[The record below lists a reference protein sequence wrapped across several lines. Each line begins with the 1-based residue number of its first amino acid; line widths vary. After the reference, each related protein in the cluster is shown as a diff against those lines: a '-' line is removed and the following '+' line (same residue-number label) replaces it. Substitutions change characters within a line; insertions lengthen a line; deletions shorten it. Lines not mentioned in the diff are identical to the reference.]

1 MDIFVARQPIFLKN
15 KSVAAYE
22 LLFRDSMENFMP
34 ANQDG
39 DRATSSILS
48 RSFMNLGFDA
58 VSGGKK
64 VFINFTE
71 NLLIK
76 QIPTLFPPE
85 RAIIEILEDV
95 RPTPAVLEACRE
107 LKRKGYSLA
116 LDDFIFDME
125 MAPFFDIVDIIKID
139 FMGVPLETIKLKISS
154 IPRSI
159 KLLAEK
165 VETWEEF
172 RAGIDMGFVLFQ
184 GYFFSKPEIIKGKE
198 LSASTTSLI
207 QIVSEINKNDPDLD
221 KIVSIVSKEVMISY
235 KLLSLINSAYF
246 KRLVEITSIRQALN
260 YLGQVEFR
268 RFISV
273 ILMSNLA
280 QDSTMELAVLSCL
293 RARFCEL
300 IAEQAGK
307 RSQEAFTLGLFSLID
322 AMLGKTV
329 EDVMNLLPLSSD
341 IKNALISN
349 EGPLSEI
356 LSIAIEF
363 EKGNFN
369 KVEKLALELQI
380 SYEEIPGIYKDS
392 VAWADILSPF

>member
-15 KSVAAYE
+15 KNVAAYE

-34 ANQDG
+34 ADQDG
-39 DRATSSILS
+39 DRATSSVLS

-85 RAIIEILEDV
+85 RTIIEILENV
-95 RPTPAVLEACRE
+95 KPTPQVLEACRE
-107 LKRKGYSLA
+107 LKNKGYSLA

-125 MAPFFDIVDIIKID
+125 MAPFFELADIIKVD

-154 IPRSI
+154 IPRNI

-198 LSASTTSLI
+198 LSASTTALI
-207 QIVSEINKNDPDLD
+207 QIVSETNKSDPDLD

-246 KRLVEITSIRQALN
+246 KRLVEITTIRQALN
-260 YLGQVEFR
+260 YLGQIEFR

-273 ILMSNLA
+273 ILMANLA
-280 QDSTMELAVLSCL
+280 KESTMELAVISCL

-300 IAEQAGK
+300 IAEKAGK
-307 RSQEAFTLGLFSLID
+307 KSPEAFTLGLFSLID
-322 AMLGKTV
+322 AMLGKTM
-329 EDVMNLLPLSSD
+329 EAVMDMLPLSKD
-341 IKNALISN
+341 IKNALILKD
-349 EGPLSEI
+349 GPLFQF
-356 LSIAIEF
+356 LLVAIEF
-363 EKGNFN
+363 EKGNFIA
-369 KVEKLALELQI
+369 VEKLAIELHI
-380 SYEEIPGIYKDS
+380 NYDEIPGIYKDS
-392 VAWADILSPF
+392 VAWADILSPV